1 MHIQRAI
8 LMAALTGLLLPGFAL
23 AGNMAEWTYTA
34 GGWSSPNFAP
44 GSFTH
49 GVAAYQAG
57 GVNEIVALSDASG
70 VAEYYRLAG
79 PPGQYGFAGQVL
91 NSPTVRDVDSDDLRN
106 GSRMFITDATG
117 INEIRWVSPSW
128 IVESTIATG
137 SDFVAGTIA
146 NDQDRLWALKSDGT
160 IYEYNRTGA
169 TTWAQMGDIFPGS
182 YVDVACRSRN
192 ITITFGLRDTGF
204 DEFAGGQLVR
214 SHNDLFSGA
223 TGIAV
228 WSDYDNVFVST
239 KTGLLHLVR
248 DSGLSFTPAGVRVID
263 GSIGY
268 LDVEAPT
275 EMSGTAF
282 DLWAIQV
289 PEPTTAFGLLL
300 AVSVLVRRRH

>member
-1 MHIQRAI
+1 MHVKRAMVI
-8 LMAALTGLLLPGFAL
+8 GALAGLLLPGMAL
-23 AGNMAEWTYTA
+23 AGDMVQWAYTG
-34 GGWSSPNFAP
+34 GGWIQPYMAP

-49 GVAAYQAG
+49 GVATYQAG

-79 PPGQYGFAGQVL
+79 PPGQYGFVGQVVS
-91 NSPTVRDVDSDDLRN
+91 NPSVRDVDSDDLRN
-106 GSRMFITDATG
+106 GTRMFITDAGG

-137 SDFVAGTIA
+137 PDFVAGAIA

-169 TTWAQMGDIFPGS
+169 TTWAQVGDVFPGS
-182 YVDVACRSRN
+182 YVDVACRARN
-192 ITITFGLRDTGF
+192 TTITFGLRDTGF
-204 DEFAGGQLVR
+204 DEFVGGQLAR
-214 SHNDLFSGA
+214 SHDGLFSGA

-239 KTGLLHLVR
+239 KSGLLHLVR
-248 DSGLSFTPAGVRVID
+248 DSGLSFTPAGVHVID
-263 GSIGY
+263 ASIGY
-268 LDVEAPT
+268 LDVDAPT

-282 DLWAIQV
+282 DIWAIQV
-289 PEPTTAFGLLL
+289 PEPVTALSLLL
-300 AVSVLVRRRH
+300 ATLVLARRR